1 MHSAIYSSKK
11 AFHVM
16 RLMTVKM
23 RCWTHGTEAE
33 WLHVS
38 VPCDASLYLQKYKKQ
53 ADRSRLYQKKKNYN
67 RQTFPQIRVPISRLQ
82 LNLRINQRTNKLNGL
97 HCTLI
102 NCKIEDKVQT
112 LNIAINLGP
121 AVVYNYRHL
130 HAQQLKAKYL

>member
-1 MHSAIYSSKK
+1 
-11 AFHVM
+11 M
-16 RLMTVKM
+16 RLMTVDKKWDIEHM
-23 RCWTHGTEAE
+23 ASHGTEAE

-38 VPCDASLYLQKYKKQ
+38 VPCDASLYHQKYKKQ
-53 ADRSRLYQKKKNYN
+53 AGWSRLYQKKKKKNYN

-112 LNIAINLGP
+112 LNIAINLGT

>member
-1 MHSAIYSSKK
+1 MEQRPNDCMSL
-11 AFHVM
+11 FHVM
-16 RLMTVKM
+16 LAYTFRNTKN
-23 RCWTHGTEAE
+23 
-33 WLHVS
+33 
-38 VPCDASLYLQKYKKQ
+38 KQ
-53 ADRSRLYQKKKNYN
+53 TGQDSTKKKNYN